1 MYYHDNIKSTFT
13 LTPPIH
19 SKNNRIT
26 DKFIRSVLAL
36 YSCTASWKGLYP
48 SSLPVPCPRLKKYE
62 YIRYLNGVGV
72 FSIIIFF
79 NEDGIFPPEIGG
91 KVMEDGTSRS
101 KTRGS
106 QDTV

>member
-48 SSLPVPCPRLKKYE
+48 SSLPVPCCRAVPGGQIYDPLYKKA
-62 YIRYLNGVGV
+62 
-72 FSIIIFF
+72 
-79 NEDGIFPPEIGG
+79 
-91 KVMEDGTSRS
+91 TSAF
-101 KTRGS
+101 GPNIYF
-106 QDTV
+106 